1 MAKKTSKKSPQL
13 VQLAL
18 TPGMMK
24 QLYTASE
31 WLEMALPRVI
41 WSLAVKAGSA
51 KKPDYSAASVALILG
66 LLEVSVPHLPKR
78 GARK

>member
-1 MAKKTSKKSPQL
+1 
-13 VQLAL
+13 
-18 TPGMMK
+18 
-24 QLYTASE
+24 
-31 WLEMALPRVI
+31 MALPRVI